1 MSAGSAQKQVTFTDP
16 LPRDPSLQ
24 DPPLVPD
31 AYSYLTPVP
40 ENLAKENPVWDLLD
54 VLGIAFFFV
63 IALFLSEL
71 FVPRI
76 IHLLPHFR
84 HVPLWQLEN
93 KAVVLVPTQ
102 LAAYGLILVFIVVL
116 LRHKYGVSFL
126 NAIRWNAPAANSGM
140 TFLAGGG
147 GLALVSLILEGL
159 LNKWTPKSLPM
170 EKLFDSTTSAYLIAA
185 TGILA
190 APFMEELFFR
200 GFLYPALA
208 RWTGRGISIVVTG
221 ALFAAIHQQQ
231 LAHAWAPLLILFVV
245 GITLTTVR
253 AQTGSLAASVLV
265 HMGYNTAIFTL
276 MFIGTHGFH
285 DLRPR

>member
-1 MSAGSAQKQVTFTDP
+1 VTFTDP
-16 LPRDPSLQ
+16 LPGDPSLQ
-24 DPPLVPD
+24 DSPLVPD
-31 AYSYLTPVP
+31 AYGHLTSAPK
-40 ENLAKENPVWDLLD
+40 NLAKENAVWDLLD

-84 HVPLWQLEN
+84 HVPLGQLEN

-116 LRHKYGVSFL
+116 LQHKYGVSFL
-126 NAIRWNAPAANSGM
+126 KAIRWNAPAANSGM
-140 TFLAGGG
+140 AFLAGGG

-208 RWTGRGISIVVTG
+208 RWTGRGTSIVVTG

-276 MFIGTHGFH
+276 MFIGTHAFH

>member
-1 MSAGSAQKQVTFTDP
+1 VTFTDP

-31 AYSYLTPVP
+31 VYGLIPPAP
-40 ENLAKENPVWDLLD
+40 ENLAKENPVWGLAD
-54 VLGIAFFFV
+54 VIGIVFFV
-63 IALFLSEL
+63 VVALFLSES
-71 FVPRI
+71 FIPRI
-76 IHLLPHFR
+76 IHLLPHFH
-84 HVPLWQLEN
+84 HVPLGQLEN
-93 KAVVLVPTQ
+93 KAVVVVPTQ
-102 LAAYGLILVFIVVL
+102 LVAYGLILVFIVVL
-116 LRHKYGVSFL
+116 LVHKYGIDFGVNL
-126 NAIRWNAPAANSGM
+126 LKAIRWNAPSTNSGM
-140 TFLAGGG
+140 AFLAGGG
-147 GLALVSLILEGL
+147 GLALISLVLERL

-170 EKLFDSTTSAYLIAA
+170 EQLFDSTTSAYLIAA

-190 APFMEELFFR
+190 APFMEELVFR

-208 RWTGRGISIVVTG
+208 RWTGRVVSIVVTG

-245 GITLTTVR
+245 GVALTTVR

-285 DLRPR
+285 DFRPR